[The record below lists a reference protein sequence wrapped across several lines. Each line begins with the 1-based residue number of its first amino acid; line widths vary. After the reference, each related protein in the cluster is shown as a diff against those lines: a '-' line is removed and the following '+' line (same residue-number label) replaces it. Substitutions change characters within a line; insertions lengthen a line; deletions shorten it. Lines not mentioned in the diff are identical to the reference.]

1 LTLEIRDCTFR
12 DLHLVVGI
20 HEKAFGGFF
29 MSQLGSDFLF
39 RYYKTIYCYDKPLF
53 KVATLESNII
63 GFAAGFVSPAD
74 FYRFLSSNKLYV
86 GLGAL
91 KGLLKNPSLL
101 LPGIRNWFRVRENSA
116 SKLDFRYAELAS
128 IAVHPKHANSG
139 VGSQLLSSF
148 LTEAKKSGVQFV
160 ILTTDAENN
169 DKVNAF
175 YLKNGFKIRRK
186 FYSRPGRLMNEYV
199 KQLS

>member
-1 LTLEIRDCTFR
+1 
-12 DLHLVVGI
+12 
-20 HEKAFGGFF
+20 
-29 MSQLGSDFLF
+29 
-39 RYYKTIYCYDKPLF
+39 
-53 KVATLESNII
+53 
-63 GFAAGFVSPAD
+63 
-74 FYRFLSSNKLYV
+74 
-86 GLGAL
+86 L

-101 LPGIRNWFRVRENSA
+101 LPGIHNWFRVRENSV

-139 VGSQLLSSF
+139 VGSQLLNSF
-148 LTEAKKSGVQFV
+148 LDEAKKTGAQFV

-175 YLKNGFKIRRK
+175 YLKNGFKVRRK

-199 KQLS
+199 RQLS